1 MDRFCALM
9 NSLQVWSSF
18 IIDENKSQ
26 NFLIFFFFLN
36 WSIATKETIFTCN
49 VCARYYLVSDY
60 LCSNGVEFLVL
71 HYH

>member
-26 NFLIFFFFLN
+26 NFLIVFFLN

-49 VCARYYLVSDY
+49 FCAHYYLVSDC